1 MYQGFFQFGRESVWG
16 TDAAATHR
24 LRFLSV
30 RPEVSS
36 GLIDQDVMDGTG
48 LLIARQLGKKA
59 VRFTL
64 ETELTHTN
72 FGLLWDGIFGTATF
86 GANGVATTGPAGSDY
101 THVFTHKDLLNSYTL
116 EIGMGDP
123 DNTPAAKCE
132 QIVGAKIVQAT
143 VSGAPH
149 ERLRARLVFEGKDY
163 SNAVTPTTLSPVSPT
178 LQDCVLFDNLSA
190 FNDGIG
196 SSGMIVG
203 FELSID
209 NKSPGRD
216 FADELIA
223 EPIRQDFPE
232 ISYMIREEFQS
243 KSALDAQLARTS
255 GAPSL
260 TFTSGSK
267 VLTLAMGAGHLTE
280 PLPREPEGKGRIIQS
295 LVWKP
300 ISSGSPATYLTVTQ
314 VNTQALITTYT

>member
-1 MYQGFFQFGRESVWG
+1 MYQGFFQFGRESAWG
-16 TDAAATHR
+16 TDVAATHR

-48 LLIARQLGKKA
+48 LLIGRQLGKKS

-64 ETELTHTN
+64 ETELTHSN
-72 FGLLWDGIFGTATF
+72 FLLLWDGILGTSTF
-86 GANGVATTGPAGSDY
+86 GSDGGATTGPVGSDY
-101 THVFTHKDLLNSYTL
+101 THVLKHKDLLNSYTL

-123 DNTPAAKCE
+123 DNTPAAKVE

-143 VSGAPH
+143 FSGAPH
-149 ERLRARLVFEGKDY
+149 ERIRARLTFEGKDY
-163 SNAVTPTTLSPVSPT
+163 SNAVTPTSLSVPS
-178 LQDCVLFDNLSA
+178 LQDCVLFDNLSS

-196 SSGMIVG
+196 STGMVVG

-223 EPIRQDFPE
+223 EPVRQDFPE
-232 ISYMIREEFQS
+232 MSFTLREEFQS
-243 KSALDAQLARTS
+243 KAALDAQLGKTA

-260 TFTSGSK
+260 TFTSGAK
-267 VLTLAMGAGHLTE
+267 ILTLALGSANLTD
-280 PLPREPEGKGRIIQS
+280 PVLREPEGKGRIIQS
-295 LVWKP
+295 LIWKP
-300 ISSGSPATYLTVTQ
+300 VAAGSPATYLTVTQ
-314 VNTQALITTYT
+314 VNTQATIPTYT